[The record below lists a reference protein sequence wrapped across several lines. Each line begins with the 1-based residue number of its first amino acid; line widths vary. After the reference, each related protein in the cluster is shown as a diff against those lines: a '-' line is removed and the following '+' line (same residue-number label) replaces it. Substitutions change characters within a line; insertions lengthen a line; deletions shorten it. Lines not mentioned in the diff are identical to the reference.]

1 MYLNSF
7 HNKLKTVYLN
17 GKVNR
22 RIDVLL
28 DLLLKVEHD
37 SFFQYEL
44 KHRLLQPNKVAFRV
58 EDAHKRGMSISPK
71 KVNVR
76 KYKVHML
83 YIIIINLYYRK
94 SLIHSGIYRVNLETT
109 LQVILL
115 PKCQD
120 ATCQEKCATCNNLC
134 QHLYKCD
141 PLCYDNANGHV
152 CKHLHRIHSLLCD
165 NVTEGRMWIL
175 PWLLMTS

>member
-44 KHRLLQPNKVAFRV
+44 KHRLL
-58 EDAHKRGMSISPK
+58 D
-71 KVNVR
+71 
-76 KYKVHML
+76 
-83 YIIIINLYYRK
+83 
-94 SLIHSGIYRVNLETT
+94 
-109 LQVILL
+109 
-115 PKCQD
+115 
-120 ATCQEKCATCNNLC
+120 CN
-134 QHLYKCD
+134 QT
-141 PLCYDNANGHV
+141 
-152 CKHLHRIHSLLCD
+152 R
-165 NVTEGRMWIL
+165 
-175 PWLLMTS
+175 

>member
-22 RIDVLL
+22 WIDVLL
-28 DLLLKVEHD
+28 YLLLKIEHD

-44 KHRLLQPNKVAFRV
+44 KHQLLQPNKVTIRI

-76 KYKVHML
+76 KYEVNMF
-83 YIIIINLYYRK
+83 YNIIINLYYRK
-94 SLIHSGIYRVNLETT
+94 FLIHNGIYQVNLETT
-109 LQVILL
+109 VQVILL
-115 PKCQD
+115 PK
-120 ATCQEKCATCNNLC
+120 
-134 QHLYKCD
+134 QHPNAKM
-141 PLCYDNANGHV
+141 PLVMKSVPHAIIYANTY
-152 CKHLHRIHSLLCD
+152 I
-165 NVTEGRMWIL
+165 
-175 PWLLMTS
+175 

>member
-1 MYLNSF
+1 MLIQKQTCIWKGILNNCAHYIKSLTHVHMYLSSF

-44 KHRLLQPNKVAFRV
+44 KHRLLQPNKVTFRI

-76 KYKVHML
+76 KYEVHMF
-83 YIIIINLYYRK
+83 YSIIN
-94 SLIHSGIYRVNLETT
+94 
-109 LQVILL
+109 
-115 PKCQD
+115 
-120 ATCQEKCATCNNLC
+120 
-134 QHLYKCD
+134 
-141 PLCYDNANGHV
+141 
-152 CKHLHRIHSLLCD
+152 
-165 NVTEGRMWIL
+165 
-175 PWLLMTS
+175 

>member
-28 DLLLKVEHD
+28 DLLLKIEHD

-58 EDAHKRGMSISPK
+58 DDAHRRGMSISPK
-71 KVNVR
+71 KVNVS
-76 KYKVHML
+76 M
-83 YIIIINLYYRK
+83 I
-94 SLIHSGIYRVNLETT
+94 
-109 LQVILL
+109 
-115 PKCQD
+115 
-120 ATCQEKCATCNNLC
+120 
-134 QHLYKCD
+134 
-141 PLCYDNANGHV
+141 
-152 CKHLHRIHSLLCD
+152 
-165 NVTEGRMWIL
+165 
-175 PWLLMTS
+175 